1 MLPNDERGGGLSMS
15 LTRSRRASLRPSSA
29 TGPQLSHTRSLN
41 RARRKPLVGA
51 WRARRARRA
60 GRSGRRPSRLG
71 HEPELLHDARDVV
84 VVTTL
89 VDLAVAHLSDA
100 AEPELHRPP
109 SGRNLALRGRERSRM
124 RPARDRLRGLP
135 SVTGDYVDEL
145 DLGVRERREPTL
157 RVRPCTFLATKRL
170 ARRDIDELEVV
181 RGQLLDP
188 VEVIRVE
195 RVEQLLGNS
204 VSHGASSATDRRA
217 RPADPTPSRAERIGD
232 APGAV

>member
-1 MLPNDERGGGLSMS
+1 MLPNDERGSGLSMS

-29 TGPQLSHTRSLN
+29 TAPQLSHTRSLN
-41 RARRKPLVGA
+41 RAPRKTLAELGERAGRGA
-51 WRARRARRA
+51 L

-109 SGRNLALRGRERSRM
+109 SGRNLALRGRERSRV
-124 RPARDRLRGLP
+124 RPARDRLCGLP
-135 SVTGDYVDEL
+135 AVTGDYVDEL

-157 RVRPCTFLATKRL
+157 RVRPCTFLAAKRL

-204 VSHGASSATDRRA
+204 VSHGASSVTGRRA
-217 RPADPTPSRAERIGD
+217 RPADPTPSLAEGIGD